1 MFENSH
7 YKTEV
12 EYSAGTPILKWI
24 IIQVHCHHY
33 FFFFFGTLYIY
44 RMFLSVCFIN
54 QNKV

>member
-33 FFFFFGTLYIY
+33 FFFFWY
-44 RMFLSVCFIN
+44 FIHL
-54 QNKV
+54 QDVFISLFH